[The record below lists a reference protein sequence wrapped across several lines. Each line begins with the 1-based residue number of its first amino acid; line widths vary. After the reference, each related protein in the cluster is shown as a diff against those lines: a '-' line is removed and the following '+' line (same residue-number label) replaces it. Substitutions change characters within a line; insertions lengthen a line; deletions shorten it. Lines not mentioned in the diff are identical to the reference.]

1 MVFKKQPSERTAERT
16 ASERTVTVSLP
27 DDLIAQLQRMRR
39 PGGAPARLEE
49 LVREAVAG
57 YVAGHVPGHAPRQQ
71 PPVEPKLS
79 RRQRQVLEMIA
90 RGRTT
95 KEIAQHLGISIKTA
109 DWHRGQLMKNLDLH
123 GVVEVVRYAI
133 RAGIVQA

>member
-1 MVFKKQPSERTAERT
+1 MVFKKQSGER
-16 ASERTVTVSLP
+16 SVTVSLS
-27 DDLIAQLQRMRR
+27 DDLIAQLQR
-39 PGGAPARLEE
+39 ARARDSRSSPEE
-49 LVREAVAG
+49 LVHEAVTVYAQRSQ
-57 YVAGHVPGHAPRQQ
+57 AAPAALEAAQIA
-71 PPVEPKLS
+71 KLS

-109 DWHRGQLMKNLDLH
+109 DWHRGQLMKTLKLR

-133 RAGIVQA
+133 RTGIIQA

>member
-1 MVFKKQPSERTAERT
+1 
-16 ASERTVTVSLP
+16 
-27 DDLIAQLQRMRR
+27 MRR
-39 PGGAPARLEE
+39 PGARPASPEE
-49 LVREAVAG
+49 LVHEAVTG
-57 YVAGHVPGHAPRQQ
+57 YVAGHLGHAAGQAAGQGRRD
-71 PPVEPKLS
+71 PPPEPKLS

-109 DWHRGQLMKNLDLH
+109 DWHRGQLMKVLDLH

-133 RAGIVQA
+133 RTGIIQA